1 MMDMSYQNKSR
12 EELIEALRQLEKEN
26 RELQHAISKGA
37 DMQTITENGEM
48 VRLSEECFR
57 EVLENSIDASYKR
70 NLHTSMY
77 DYLSPVFIQIC
88 GYTADEMNA
97 MPLDMVLGLMH
108 PDDVFKVNRVIAEA
122 LASTLSG
129 AIYHTDYRFRHKRDG
144 RYRWL
149 HDKFTVMYDL
159 QGKPSALIG
168 SVSDITERKQAEE
181 ALRESDS
188 LLRKAQQIAHLGSW
202 SLDLISNTLEWSD
215 EIYRIFGVQPQE
227 FSATYE
233 AFLDT
238 IHPDDRYAV
247 NAAYTTSLQE
257 GKNSYE
263 IEHRIIQKN
272 TGEVRH
278 VYEKCEHIKDA
289 SGNII
294 SSVGMVH
301 DITDRKAVERDPA
314 EVK

>member
-108 PDDVFKVNRVIAEA
+108 PDDVFK
-122 LASTLSG
+122 
-129 AIYHTDYRFRHKRDG
+129 
-144 RYRWL
+144 
-149 HDKFTVMYDL
+149 
-159 QGKPSALIG
+159 
-168 SVSDITERKQAEE
+168 
-181 ALRESDS
+181 
-188 LLRKAQQIAHLGSW
+188 
-202 SLDLISNTLEWSD
+202 
-215 EIYRIFGVQPQE
+215 
-227 FSATYE
+227 
-233 AFLDT
+233 
-238 IHPDDRYAV
+238 
-247 NAAYTTSLQE
+247 
-257 GKNSYE
+257 
-263 IEHRIIQKN
+263 
-272 TGEVRH
+272 
-278 VYEKCEHIKDA
+278 
-289 SGNII
+289 
-294 SSVGMVH
+294 
-301 DITDRKAVERDPA
+301 
-314 EVK
+314 